1 MPCSSMKADDPRMHL
16 DEIEPHLRQLFGETL
31 QSTTPGLWQVE
42 QGGSQILILISDDRS
57 WLRVLLPIAPFQ
69 DVRPLLEQ
77 LFAYNFD
84 ASQETRYAL
93 HQDVLWGVFQHP
105 RESLTAAD
113 LTAAI
118 GRLQML
124 KQQGLTDC
132 FNQFVDNRIG
142 QIIQAAK
149 QQGQTLTA
157 TMQTL
162 ERFYDEGLLG
172 DLTQS
177 QEQRQTILGAWRTR
191 LQQLWPDI
199 AP

>member
-1 MPCSSMKADDPRMHL
+1 MHL
-16 DEIEPHLRQLFGETL
+16 DEIEPHLRQLFGESL
-31 QSTTPGLWQVE
+31 HSTTPGLWQVE
-42 QGGSQILILISDDRS
+42 HGGSQILILLSDDRS
-57 WLRVLLPIAPFQ
+57 WLRVLLPISPFQ

-105 RESLTAAD
+105 RASLTAAD

-118 GRLQML
+118 DRLQML

-177 QEQRQTILGAWRTR
+177 PEQRQTILGAWHTR

-199 AP
+199 IP

>member
-1 MPCSSMKADDPRMHL
+1 MTF
-16 DEIEPHLRQLFGETL
+16 DEIESLLIQLFGETV
-31 QSTTPGLWQVE
+31 QTTAAGLWKVE
-42 QGGSQILILISDDRS
+42 QAGNQILILLSDDRS

-77 LFAYNFD
+77 LFTYNFD

-105 RESLTAAD
+105 RESLTPED

-118 GRLQML
+118 GRLQIL
-124 KQQGLTDC
+124 KHQGLTDC

-149 QQGQTLTA
+149 QQGQSLTA
-157 TMQTL
+157 TLQTL

-177 QEQRQTILGAWRTR
+177 SEQRSAILGAWRTR
-191 LQQLWPDI
+191 LEQLWPNI
-199 AP
+199 TP